1 MISLLAV
8 PQLMNLCRFLSL
20 SVLWCNSSQLDSVE
34 KGLGSHIK
42 YRRMWCESAHPV
54 TIAYHSR
61 IAAAV
66 LKSIQSAKIPWIRW
80 FSFLYGLQMFS
91 SGKGLRL
98 KRVHRCPQILCK
110 SKPQRTLLADVLNA
124 TERLCILLG
133 SRIHVPDLRS
143 ISSWIKLNQAD
154 LLTLCKCSPK
164 CPHWVLKEGVK
175 PGFGQ
180 ASFSGLQLLTA
191 PARAKVPL
199 WDVRVHFD
207 CAASRNARGW
217 FCSLLKVYFYRRRA
231 HFLS

>member
-1 MISLLAV
+1 MQFFTAW
-8 PQLMNLCRFLSL
+8 QRG
-20 SVLWCNSSQLDSVE
+20 

-61 IAAAV
+61 LAAAV
-66 LKSIQSAKIPWIRW
+66 LKPSQTAKIPWIRW

-143 ISSWIKLNQAD
+143 ISSWIKLTYWHCVNVPQ
-154 LLTLCKCSPK
+154 
-164 CPHWVLKEGVK
+164 GVHTE
-175 PGFGQ
+175 F
-180 ASFSGLQLLTA
+180 L
-191 PARAKVPL
+191 RKV
-199 WDVRVHFD
+199 
-207 CAASRNARGW
+207 
-217 FCSLLKVYFYRRRA
+217 
-231 HFLS
+231 

>member
-143 ISSWIKLNQAD
+143 ISSWIKLTYWHCVNVPQSVHTEF
-154 LLTLCKCSPK
+154 L
-164 CPHWVLKEGVK
+164 
-175 PGFGQ
+175 
-180 ASFSGLQLLTA
+180 
-191 PARAKVPL
+191 RKV
-199 WDVRVHFD
+199 
-207 CAASRNARGW
+207 
-217 FCSLLKVYFYRRRA
+217 
-231 HFLS
+231 